1 MIISTHLAI
10 CVGCMTSDFK
20 IPPFFKHSY
29 FCVCFQ
35 LGKGDG
41 HIKKG
46 NFYINCFV
54 FQIGESE
61 CHGNMQNKNIHKM

>member
-41 HIKKG
+41 HIKERQFLYKLLRVSNRWVG
-46 NFYINCFV
+46 ISWKYA
-54 FQIGESE
+54 
-61 CHGNMQNKNIHKM
+61 K